1 MPSLRWALLCP
12 LLVLLGG
19 ACRPRAA
26 APPSAAAAAD
36 VPHAY
41 VPPAGFVPDSLT
53 AVRIAEA
60 VWTPIYGAA
69 QIQGQRP
76 FRASLQ
82 GDVWTVEGSLA
93 PGWVGGVA
101 LAEISKRDGR
111 ILRVSHGR

>member
-1 MPSLRWALLCP
+1 VPFCRWALLP
-12 LLVLLGG
+12 LLLFGG
-19 ACRPRAA
+19 ACRQSGA
-26 APPSAAAAAD
+26 APPGAAATAD

-76 FRASLQ
+76 FRASLH
-82 GDVWTVEGSLA
+82 GDVWTVEGSL
-93 PGWVGGVA
+93 PQGWVGGVA
-101 LAEISKRDGR
+101 LAELSKRDGR